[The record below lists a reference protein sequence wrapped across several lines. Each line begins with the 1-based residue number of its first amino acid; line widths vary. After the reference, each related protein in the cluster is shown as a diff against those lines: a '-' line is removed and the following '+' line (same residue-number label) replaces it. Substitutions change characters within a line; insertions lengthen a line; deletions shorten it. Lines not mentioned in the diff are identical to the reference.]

1 MKLLENIKQRIEHRF
16 AARDLT
22 VSTTLS
28 EEQNPAIES
37 AFTSIY
43 TPKTGKID
51 SYDYVKY
58 GSDDKLDQVIDA
70 LLYKSATHAGIL
82 SKKAKMVAGNELILE
97 GEESLGQSELL
108 ELKAFK
114 SRCGGTGKTLYAVL
128 KEAAYLYEKD
138 GAVGLDITYDVGFKT
153 ILSIK
158 PVAQYNLRCGLPD
171 KNNEVQYYVKR
182 IGGFKRN
189 SSKTIPVKE
198 EKIPAFDLLNES
210 SLRQLLYIKNPLSSS
225 EYYGMPN
232 YLGAYYFIAADFE
245 FGKSIL
251 NAARNGFAPKLLASF
266 IGRNMSTDD
275 KRTEAA
281 KFAANFQGSEG
292 EQVILS
298 WVRKKEDMPEFK
310 TLDIQNLDKT
320 ISVMAQLDDSKIL
333 TAHNI
338 TSPTLFGIQVA
349 GKLGGTGNEL
359 GTAYEL
365 FRTTE
370 TLPNRQLI
378 LEAFQSIF
386 DRTNYVDK
394 IKLTIKDVEL
404 NFGNESVEA
413 TKPEQDKADETK
425 STADGTDN

>member
-1 MKLLENIKQRIEHRF
+1 
-16 AARDLT
+16 
-22 VSTTLS
+22 
-28 EEQNPAIES
+28 
-37 AFTSIY
+37 
-43 TPKTGKID
+43 
-51 SYDYVKY
+51 
-58 GSDDKLDQVIDA
+58 
-70 LLYKSATHAGIL
+70 
-82 SKKAKMVAGNELILE
+82 
-97 GEESLGQSELL
+97 
-108 ELKAFK
+108 
-114 SRCGGTGKTLYAVL
+114 
-128 KEAAYLYEKD
+128 
-138 GAVGLDITYDVGFKT
+138 
-153 ILSIK
+153 
-158 PVAQYNLRCGLPD
+158 
-171 KNNEVQYYVKR
+171 
-182 IGGFKRN
+182 
-189 SSKTIPVKE
+189 
-198 EKIPAFDLLNES
+198 
-210 SLRQLLYIKNPLSSS
+210 
-225 EYYGMPN
+225 MPN

-251 NAARNGFAPKLLASF
+251 NSARNGFAPKLLASF

-281 KFAANFQGSEG
+281 KFASNFQGSEG

-386 DRTNYVDK
+386 DRTKYVDK
-394 IKLTIKDVEL
+394 IKLKIEDVEL

-413 TKPEQDKADETK
+413 KTPEQSETK
-425 STADGTDN
+425 EE